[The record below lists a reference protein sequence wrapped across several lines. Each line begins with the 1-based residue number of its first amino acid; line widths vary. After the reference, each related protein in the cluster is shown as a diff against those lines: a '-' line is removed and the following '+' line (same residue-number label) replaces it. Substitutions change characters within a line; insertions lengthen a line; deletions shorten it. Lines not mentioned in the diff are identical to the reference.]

1 MMMPACEIGWEA
13 LHLSVH
19 TNGLCAAQSAPITIP
34 STTPLVRNGAG
45 SVVDSSPGAV
55 RRGRGRG
62 GDILRQQPFSQSGLT
77 HTEPCVASESPW
89 KRYEHLAGLSTVAA
103 AAAEAAVAHSAAVDV
118 KAARRYKAT
127 EAFSLLE
134 LHPGGC
140 AVETIPIQLQ
150 LQSHA
155 GTLQFVCGFFFLF
168 VWGVACCLVLFFDR
182 GN

>member
-140 AVETIPIQLQ
+140 AVERSLYSCSFRATPGPFSLCVV
-150 LQSHA
+150 
-155 GTLQFVCGFFFLF
+155 FFPVCLGGCLLSSPFF
-168 VWGVACCLVLFFDR
+168 R
-182 GN
+182 

>member
-77 HTEPCVASESPW
+77 HTEPCVAGESPW
-89 KRYEHLAGLSTVAA
+89 KRYEHLAGLSTVTAA
-103 AAAEAAVAHSAAVDV
+103 AAVPHSAAVDV
-118 KAARRYKAT
+118 KAARRYKAI

-140 AVETIPIQLQ
+140 AVETIPTQLQ
-150 LQSHA
+150 PQSHA
-155 GTLQFVCGFFFLF
+155 GTLQLVCGVFFLF
-168 VWGVACCLVLFFDR
+168 VWGGCLCSSPFFR
-182 GN
+182 

>member
-34 STTPLVRNGAG
+34 STTLLVRNGAG

-55 RRGRGRG
+55 RRGRG
-62 GDILRQQPFSQSGLT
+62 GDKLRQQPFSQSGLT

-155 GTLQFVCGFFFLF
+155 GTLQLVCVFFSCLF
-168 VWGVACCLVLFFDR
+168 GGLPVV
-182 GN
+182 